1 MPPLPNYLYQYPQS
15 KNFFFRIRIPS
26 KVSAKIGHKPFTF
39 IASLQSS
46 NLEQSRWFSIFIN
59 TQLKKEWN
67 SLVEYNIKDDIAK
80 IKARNDSLDLNGFV
94 KSLQTPMPS
103 SVNQSYEPKNW
114 DFRAYLKERYSLYL
128 AMAKDAIKTERQ
140 SYFDIN
146 KFDEVKESDSKRY
159 EEHLKDTIET
169 GDTASSLDQLAHKPY
184 LLSYLNDYGSFLK
197 SEIYPDVVKSN
208 TEALDVPLNLN
219 SSAEDRFKEYGYGEE
234 FLEILKIE
242 CNGKM
247 DKHALNRFIVR
258 HSWLEFL
265 FKRKLLS
272 EVKKYA
278 NSYDNFVDDEYERK
292 DWSPAQWKQYEDIFS
307 TFSETL
313 SFITKLKKSDRQ
325 TIKKQ
330 KAIKLKVTFEK
341 FIEDKR
347 KEVKPDT
354 ISQYEISF
362 NFFFKLLGE
371 NYDLRQ
377 LDKKEAVKV
386 KNAVKNKSANS
397 EKGRNKEKL
406 AVKTINRYLINFDA
420 FLSWCDDEGLEVK
433 SKLFTRLKFKET
445 SANSDKRRPYTPDEI
460 SALVNYKPSDKREAA
475 AFREDAYWFPKIA
488 LYTGMR
494 LNEISYLTVDGFCV
508 EDGIHY
514 ISLLDKDLKTSSSN
528 RKIPIHSK
536 LIAYGLLDLVK
547 SRKKEKLKIVFKQ
560 SRIGKDKPNK
570 YGWGEKVS
578 RWYNRSCLKQVGID
592 KNYESENG
600 YMVDFHGLRTT
611 FISCCKRKGLS
622 GYIVKQ
628 IVGHMDD
635 DDITFGTYGSE
646 VSTKLEAMKD
656 VIEKINY

>member
-1 MPPLPNYLYQYPQS
+1 
-15 KNFFFRIRIPS
+15 
-26 KVSAKIGHKPFTF
+26 
-39 IASLQSS
+39 
-46 NLEQSRWFSIFIN
+46 
-59 TQLKKEWN
+59 
-67 SLVEYNIKDDIAK
+67 
-80 IKARNDSLDLNGFV
+80 
-94 KSLQTPMPS
+94 
-103 SVNQSYEPKNW
+103 
-114 DFRAYLKERYSLYL
+114 
-128 AMAKDAIKTERQ
+128 
-140 SYFDIN
+140 
-146 KFDEVKESDSKRY
+146 
-159 EEHLKDTIET
+159 
-169 GDTASSLDQLAHKPY
+169 
-184 LLSYLNDYGSFLK
+184 LNDYGSFLK

-494 LNEISYLTVDGFCV
+494 LNEISYLTVDDFCV

-578 RWYNRSCLKQVGID
+578 RWYNRSCLKQIGID
-592 KNYESENG
+592 KNHESENG

-646 VSTKLEAMKD
+646 VSTKLEAMQD
-656 VIEKINY
+656 VIEKIDY

>member
-26 KVSAKIGHKPFTF
+26 KVIAKIDHKPFTF
-39 IASLQSS
+39 VASLQSS

-59 TQLKKEWN
+59 SQLKKEWN
-67 SLVEYNIKDDIAK
+67 LLVEYNIKDDIAK

-94 KSLQTPMPS
+94 QSLQTPMSS

-146 KFDEVKESDSKRY
+146 KFDDVKESDSKRY
-159 EEHLKDTIET
+159 EEHLKDAIET
-169 GDTASSLDQLAHKPY
+169 GDTASSLEQLAHKSY
-184 LLSYLNDYGSFLK
+184 LLSYLDDYGLFLK
-197 SEIYPDVVKSN
+197 SEIYPDVVKSK
-208 TEALDVPLNLN
+208 TEALEVPLNLN

-234 FLEILKIE
+234 FLETLKIE

-258 HSWLEFL
+258 HSWQEFL
-265 FKRKLLS
+265 FKRQLLS

-292 DWSPAQWKQYEDIFS
+292 DWSPAQWQQYEDIFS
-307 TFSETL
+307 TFGDTL
-313 SFITKLKKSDRQ
+313 SFISGLKKSDRQ
-325 TIKKQ
+325 TVKKQ
-330 KAIKLKVTFEK
+330 KSIKLKATFDK
-341 FIEDKR
+341 FITDKK

-354 ISQYEISF
+354 VKQYQISF
-362 NFFFKLLGE
+362 NFFFEVLGE
-371 NYDLRQ
+371 DYDLRQ
-377 LDKKEAVKV
+377 LDKKQAAKI
-386 KNAVKNKSANS
+386 KDAIKNKSANS
-397 EKGRNKEKL
+397 EKGRDEEKI

-433 SKLFTRLKFKET
+433 SKLFTKLKYKIT
-445 SANSDKRRPYTPDEI
+445 KSNTNRRRPYTQDEI
-460 SALVNYKPSDKREAA
+460 RTIKEYQPSDKREAA
-475 AFREDAYWFPKIA
+475 DFRDDAYWYPKIA

-494 LNEISYLTVDGFCV
+494 LNEVSELMVNDFCI
-508 EDGIHY
+508 EEGINY
-514 ISLLDKDLKTSSSN
+514 ISLFDKVLKTDSSE

-536 LIAYGLLDLVK
+536 LIDLGLLDFVE
-547 SRKKEKLKIVFKQ
+547 SRRKEKLKVLFVQ

-570 YGWGEKVS
+570 DGWGEKVS
-578 RWYNRSCLKQVGID
+578 RWYNRSCLKKVGVD
-592 KNYESENG
+592 KSLEAENG
-600 YMVDFHGLRTT
+600 YMVDFHALRTT

-635 DDITFGTYGSE
+635 DDITFGVYGSE

-656 VIEKINY
+656 VIEKIDY